1 MLKGSEVK
9 VFNIIGFR
17 LGATLSVVKKFEAE
31 EAIKAGADEIDMV
44 LNIYMAKDYNYDYI
58 ENEVK
63 LVKEGC

>member
-9 VFNIIGFR
+9 VFNIIGFP
-17 LGATLSVVKKFEAE
+17 LWATLSVVKKFEAK
-31 EAIKAGADEIDMV
+31 EAIKAGADEIDMI
-44 LNIYMAKDYNYDYI
+44 LNIYISKEYNYI

>member
-9 VFNIIGFR
+9 VFNIIGFP

-44 LNIYMAKDYNYDYI
+44 LNIYMAKKYNYDYI